1 MIDHDITIQ
10 YTRST
15 QYVGGFI
22 GLAAM
27 EDEWIMPQ
35 VKNWAAGVKSLA
47 KVAVRFPQS
56 VYVGLTWS
64 LQAEWQYLSQVSPRA
79 AAHLGPVETALRED
93 FIPSLFGR
101 PNMKVNDADCL
112 NYTNSVKSGGLG
124 IRDPC
129 HDAPSLNATSN
140 ESSHVLV
147 KALVEGTDLSLTG
160 HRKSVQKV
168 AAMVRASKKA
178 EEAATVATRKGH
190 ATAKEKKRLE
200 RISECG
206 AWLTRLPTHFEGN
219 QVTLEEW
226 HDNLSLRYGLRPTH
240 LLQQCDGC
248 GTNFSV
254 EHALSCKL
262 GGLITWRH
270 NDVRNK

>member
-1 MIDHDITIQ
+1 M
-10 YTRST
+10 
-15 QYVGGFI
+15 V
-22 GLAAM
+22 
-27 EDEWIMPQ
+27 
-35 VKNWAAGVKSLA
+35 
-47 KVAVRFPQS
+47 
-56 VYVGLTWS
+56 
-64 LQAEWQYLSQVSPRA
+64 
-79 AAHLGPVETALRED
+79 
-93 FIPSLFGR
+93 
-101 PNMKVNDADCL
+101 VNDADRL
-112 NYTNSVKSGGLG
+112 LFTTSVKAGGLG

-129 HDAPSLNATSN
+129 HDAPSLNETSKEATK
-140 ESSHVLV
+140 VLV

-206 AWLTRLPTHFEGN
+206 AWLTRLPTPFEGN

-226 HDNLSLRYGLRPTH
+226 HDNLSLRYGLRPTY
-240 LLQQCDGC
+240 LQQQCDGC

-262 GGLITWRH
+262 GGLIT
-270 NDVRNK
+270 